1 MTTRHFHI
9 ALLLGTLTLSACEF
23 DLANPNSPDP
33 IGPNPTPERVA
44 AAATGLLLGSR
55 AGFSAFVLN
64 TGIIGREAYRF
75 DGSEPRYTSEILT
88 GQLDAGG
95 FIGASNWAL
104 PYSNIRTANELIA
117 VVPTA
122 SALSA
127 AQQSAVLGFAHTMQA
142 LDFLQIVNTHTQDSI
157 PLDVGTDPTAPPAP
171 LATRTA
177 ALNRIEALLDQAQT
191 ELQAGGS
198 SFPFSLSSGF
208 TGLETPA
215 TFLRFNR
222 ALRARVAIYRGNY
235 AEALTHLAGSFVDT
249 LQSLDLGAYHTYST
263 GAGDVTNPLAQ
274 NPQTGENFAH
284 PQLRDS
290 AQLQPGGQPDR
301 RFLNKT
307 VQRQSQTT
315 SGLTSDLGWI
325 RYPNPGAFIPIIRNE
340 DLILL
345 RAEANIQTN
354 NLLAALDDI
363 NFVRVNSGGLA
374 PLLPFASQAAAI
386 NALLYERRYSLLY
399 EGGHR
404 WLDMRRYNRLDQ
416 LPIDRAGDLVYSTF
430 PIPTDE
436 VLARQ

>member
-1 MTTRHFHI
+1 MTTRRISI
-9 ALLLGTLTLSACEF
+9 ALLMGTLWLSGCDF
-23 DLANPNSPDP
+23 DIANPNSPDP
-33 IGPNPTPERVA
+33 IGNNPSRERLA

-55 AGFSAFVLN
+55 AGYAAFVLN
-64 TGIIGREAYRF
+64 VGIIGREAYRF
-75 DGSEPRYTSEILT
+75 DGSEPRYTTEILT

-104 PYSNIRTANELIA
+104 PYGNIRTANELIA

-122 SALSA
+122 SALNA
-127 AQQSAVLGFAHTMQA
+127 AEQSAVLGFAHTMQA

-157 PLDVGTDPTAPPAP
+157 PLDVGIDPTAPPAP
-171 LATRTA
+171 LATRTEA
-177 ALNRIEALLDQAQT
+177 FVRIEALLDQGQT
-191 ELQAGGS
+191 ELLAGGG
-198 SFPFSLSSGF
+198 SFPFSLTSGF
-208 TGLETPA
+208 TGFETPVL
-215 TFLRFNR
+215 FIRFNR
-222 ALRARVAIYRGNY
+222 ALRARVATYRGNY

-263 GAGDVTNPLAQ
+263 GAGDLTNPLSQ

-290 AQLQPGGQPDR
+290 AQLTVLGQPDR
-301 RFLNKT
+301 RFVAKT
-307 VQRQSQTT
+307 VTRGSQTS
-315 SGLTSDLGWI
+315 SGLTSDLGWV
-325 RYPNPGAFIPIIRNE
+325 RYPNPGSFIPIIRNE

-345 RAEANIQTN
+345 RAEANIQGN
-354 NLLAALDDI
+354 NLVAGLADL

-374 PLLPFASQAAAI
+374 PLPALASTAAGI

-404 WLDMRRYNRLDQ
+404 WLDMRRYNRLNE
-416 LPIDRAGDLVYSTF
+416 LPIDRPGDLVYPTF
-430 PIPTDE
+430 PVPTDE